1 MNIDDQILKNFM
13 EDTRGVFSRMRKIQ
27 RAMFVTRF
35 IAWTGL
41 GLALI
46 AIGMGAFLMWK
57 LFDEGLM

>member
-1 MNIDDQILKNFM
+1 MQ
-13 EDTRGVFSRMRKIQ
+13 DTRGVFSRMRKIQ

-35 IAWTGL
+35 IAWAGL

-46 AIGMGAFLMWK
+46 AIGIGAFCIWK

>member
-1 MNIDDQILKNFM
+1 M

-35 IAWTGL
+35 IAWAGL

-46 AIGMGAFLMWK
+46 AIGIGAFLMWK
-57 LFDEGLM
+57 LFDEGLI

>member
-1 MNIDDQILKNFM
+1 MNIDDQRLKNFK

-35 IAWTGL
+35 IAWAGL

-46 AIGMGAFLMWK
+46 AIGIGTFLIWK
-57 LFDEGLM
+57 LFDEGLI

>member
-1 MNIDDQILKNFM
+1 MNIDDQRLKNFM

-35 IAWTGL
+35 IAWAGL

-46 AIGMGAFLMWK
+46 AIGIGAFLMWK
-57 LFDEGLM
+57 LFDKGLM